1 MIHLPIG
8 MQHGLT
14 TNLKS
19 VAFTTDITPTLYY
32 LLGRRPIARNPIFG
46 RPLITTTGKEHDDY
60 LQKSYLVV
68 SSYGPVYGILGDE
81 GRSLFIADAVN
92 RTSYFFNLA
101 DDPKATR
108 NRLTPPIQSD
118 NERLIR
124 DTVEAINR
132 FYEVSGNR

>member
-1 MIHLPIG
+1 
-8 MQHGLT
+8 
-14 TNLKS
+14 
-19 VAFTTDITPTLYY
+19 
-32 LLGRRPIARNPIFG
+32 
-46 RPLITTTGKEHDDY
+46 LITTTEKEHDEY

-118 NERLIR
+118 SEKLIR
-124 DTVEAINR
+124 DSVESINK
-132 FYEVSGNR
+132 FYQVGDSR